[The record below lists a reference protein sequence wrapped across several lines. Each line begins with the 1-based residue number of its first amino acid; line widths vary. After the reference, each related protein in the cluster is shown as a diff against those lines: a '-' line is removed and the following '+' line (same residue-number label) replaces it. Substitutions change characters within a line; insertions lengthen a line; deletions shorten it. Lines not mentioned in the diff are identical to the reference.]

1 MSDVST
7 HGGIRGK
14 RVQGTPIFSP
24 YPKTADVWTWSSRAS
39 SPFRPRT
46 MAKTSNITS
55 QREPHFKGL
64 GTHSFMRCRRAYPPA
79 YNNSQLITAFSQ
91 SFLSVVRSMDPNDKF
106 YTDLKPEWSVWQNG
120 TTEMLF
126 NVTSTGGAVVH
137 TTKTDP
143 ALLERCA

>member
-1 MSDVST
+1 
-7 HGGIRGK
+7 
-14 RVQGTPIFSP
+14 
-24 YPKTADVWTWSSRAS
+24 
-39 SPFRPRT
+39 
-46 MAKTSNITS
+46 MA
-55 QREPHFKGL
+55 FKFL
-64 GTHSFMRCRRAYPPA
+64 GSAHSFNSLRAYPPA

-137 TTKTDP
+137 TTTTDP